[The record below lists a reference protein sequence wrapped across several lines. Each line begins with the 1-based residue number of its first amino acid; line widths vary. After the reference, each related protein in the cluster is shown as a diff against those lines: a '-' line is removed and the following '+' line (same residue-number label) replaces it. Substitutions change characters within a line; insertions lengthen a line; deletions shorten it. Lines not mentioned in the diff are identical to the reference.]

1 MRTTLSTKNHNTFG
15 GLITEFDFCTDY
27 PRKDRSISVADR
39 IFSDFS
45 FDRQCMMNAK
55 SRDFDGGNCNGR

>member
-1 MRTTLSTKNHNTFG
+1 MRTTLSTKNPNTFG

-27 PRKDRSISVADR
+27 PRKERSISVADR